1 MEGEKLLREY
11 QVEKIRM
18 ELSLRFKN
26 LNRMLRVEEV
36 AEFLG
41 VEKRTVRKWCRIGI
55 IEAVKLGKE
64 WRIPVN
70 SLINFLVERMS

>member
-11 QVEKIRM
+11 QVELVRKEI
-18 ELSLRFKN
+18 SSKFKN

-36 AEFLG
+36 AEYLG
-41 VEKRTVRKWCRIGI
+41 VEKRTVRKWCRIGM